1 MRIHKSDLI
10 VLLQTL
16 YVGVVSLGV
25 SYLIGFATS
34 ANALIIAALPLGLI
48 LVLALAWLKPRA
60 QLVGWAVASAWL
72 LSSVYL
78 GVSEVEYVVLV
89 GVFLLSLAGVLWSPW
104 FLVALWFLHPLW
116 DFVPRE
122 LPDAQ
127 HDLPLACFI
136 YDLVVAIY
144 LLWRTK
150 RGFFSGAVIAPAK
163 PTKLI
168 NTGWSRML
176 VGLYVVAIMVTEIVV
191 VGSIT
196 MDSSSVMFS
205 GLVALALI
213 AAIIWLPA
221 QAQRLFWVAFTIW
234 MGMSFAH
241 SGAPLEILVFFAM
254 IAMAVLGYRVNP
266 LYWAIAWELHSLW
279 YFFPREHN
287 MGAAML
293 MGHWMVPL
301 AGFVFETA
309 IAVYIVV
316 RRKALSPK

>member
-1 MRIHKSDLI
+1 
-10 VLLQTL
+10 
-16 YVGVVSLGV
+16 
-25 SYLIGFATS
+25 
-34 ANALIIAALPLGLI
+34 
-48 LVLALAWLKPRA
+48 
-60 QLVGWAVASAWL
+60 
-72 LSSVYL
+72 VYL

-116 DFVPRE
+116 DLVPRE
-122 LPDAQ
+122 LPEAQ

-136 YDLVVAIY
+136 YDLVVALY

-150 RGFFSGAVIAPAK
+150 RGFFAGAVLAPGAPVK
-163 PTKLI
+163 MI

-176 VGLYVVAIMVTEIVV
+176 VGLYVVAVMVIEIMV

-196 MDSSSVMFS
+196 MDSSSVLFA
-205 GLVALALI
+205 GIVALALI
-213 AAIIWLPA
+213 GAVIWIPR

-266 LYWAIAWELHSLW
+266 LYWAIAWELHALW

-301 AGFVFETA
+301 AGFIFETA
-309 IAVYIVV
+309 LAVYIVI
-316 RRKALSPK
+316 RRKALSAV